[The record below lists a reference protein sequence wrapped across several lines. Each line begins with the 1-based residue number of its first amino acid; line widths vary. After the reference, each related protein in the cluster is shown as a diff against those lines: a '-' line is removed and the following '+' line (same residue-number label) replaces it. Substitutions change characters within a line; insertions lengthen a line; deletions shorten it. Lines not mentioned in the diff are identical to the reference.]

1 MALVSR
7 SSTTTTTIGG
17 AARRAGCPVA
27 TIRYYEEIGIMPIAE
42 RGMGGQRVYDDVA
55 IARLTFIRRCRDLD
69 MPIEKITALL
79 TISDDG
85 ARPCADAL
93 TLTNEHLEVVRS
105 RIRELT
111 DLEQTLSA
119 FAAEC
124 SSTCCRGP
132 SVSCTL
138 FSEMRGPAS

>member
-1 MALVSR
+1 MALASR
-7 SSTTTTTIGG
+7 SSTTIGG

-27 TIRYYEEIGIMPIAE
+27 TIRYYEEIGLMPVAE
-42 RGMGGQRVYDDVA
+42 RGVGGQRVYDDMA
-55 IARLTFIRRCRDLD
+55 ITRLTFIRRCRDLD

-93 TLTNEHLEVVRS
+93 TLTNEHLEAVRS

-111 DLEQTLSA
+111 DLERTLSA

-124 SSTCCRGP
+124 ATTCCNG
-132 SVSCTL
+132 SSASCTL
-138 FSEMRGPAS
+138 FSEMRF